1 MKKRLWN
8 LLLCLVL
15 VCSALA
21 GCGDKETL
29 NDDKGGSSSNSE
41 KPEKVV
47 SSQFKEFAD
56 KITDALKETKE
67 STGAGTNSGVDLELS
82 LELGKGMQDSYGLEG
97 LDKLGLILNMDMKNS
112 IEMRLAGKLK
122 MNDKN
127 VVGMELITDTE
138 SAYFN
143 LPDYSSGYA
152 GISFQELLG
161 MTSGELSG
169 LMSEASEGMPA
180 VDDIIELWSD
190 FSNDF
195 IDCFEYQEKVENI
208 SIGEGDYKIKADK
221 YVTRADSEEV
231 QKVFDRLYDSLR
243 KFPALELDRTDFDVS
258 AIDEMTVNYFKNAG
272 GEFAWKLD
280 ARANKSTASIVLI
293 SSKKGVRFYVIDED
307 ETEQVLLY
315 SVKETEQKGQIIIC
329 TDDENIVVDYNNY
342 SKDHVELST
351 EIDDAVITATID
363 SKNDDLTINF
373 SITAMGA
380 KVSGTLETGYRQVKL
395 TASVSMAGVDLGKFT
410 LESRAR
416 SFKEYSIPS
425 NSMDMESWAMGL
437 NQDKLMKDLQKL
449 MKDFP
454 FLKEF
459 LPELF

>member
-1 MKKRLWN
+1 MKKRLWS

-21 GCGDKETL
+21 GCGDKETS
-29 NDDKGGSSSNSE
+29 NDDKKGASSKSE

-47 SSQFKEFAD
+47 SSQFTKFAD
-56 KITDALKETKE
+56 KITDALKGTKE
-67 STGAGTNSGVDLELS
+67 STGAGTNSGVDMELS
-82 LELGKGMQDSYGLEG
+82 LELGKETQDSYGLEG

-112 IEMRLAGKLK
+112 MEMRLAGKLK

-127 VVGMELITDTE
+127 VVGMELMTDAE
-138 SAYFN
+138 NAYFN
-143 LPDYSSGYA
+143 LPDYSSDYA

-169 LMSEASEGMPA
+169 LMSEASEGMPT

-190 FSNDF
+190 FSDDF

-221 YVTRADSEEV
+221 YVTRADAKEI

-243 KFPALELDRTDFDVS
+243 KFPALELDSTDFDIG
-258 AIDEMTVNYFKNAG
+258 ALDKMTVNYFKNAG

-280 ARANKSTASIVLI
+280 TKADKSTSSIVLI
-293 SSKKGVRFYVIDED
+293 SAKKGVRFYVIDED
-307 ETEQVLLY
+307 ENEQVLLY
-315 SVKETEQKGQIIIC
+315 SVKETEQKGQVIIC

-351 EIDDAVITATID
+351 EIDGATITATID
-363 SKNDDLTINF
+363 SKNDDLKVDF
-373 SITAMGA
+373 SIVAMGA
-380 KVSGTLETGYRQVKL
+380 KVSGTLETGYRKVKL
-395 TASVSMAGVDLGKFT
+395 TASVSMAGVALGTFT

-416 SFKEYSIPS
+416 SFKEYNIPS
-425 NSMDMESWAMGL
+425 NSMDMESWAKGL
-437 NQDKLMKDLQKL
+437 NQDKLKKDLQKL

-454 FLKEF
+454 FLKEL